1 LENYFYRCGGCDG
14 AMPATLCP
22 LPDITAD
29 LSKDSSAMKLATPD
43 RRTLKTRAALLAAF
57 RDLLL
62 ERGYDGV
69 QVGDVSDRADVGR
82 STFYEHFSA
91 KSALLRASL
100 AVPFNHMAAIVLPP
114 ASPQDIIPWLLHF
127 RDHQQVVRMLLGWP
141 TRPILSQVLTE
152 AIAQRLPQGQDITA
166 RLIADA
172 QLALLDIWILG
183 RPACTV
189 DEAAAILRSSSA
201 ALAVAAGAMG

>member
-1 LENYFYRCGGCDG
+1 
-14 AMPATLCP
+14 M
-22 LPDITAD
+22 DIIAD
-29 LSKDSSAMKLATPD
+29 LSKDSSAMKLAAPD
-43 RRTLKTRAALLAAF
+43 RRSLKTRAALRAAF

-82 STFYEHFSA
+82 STFYEHFSS

-100 AVPFNHMAAIVLPP
+100 DVPFNHMAGMALPT

-127 RDHQQVVRMLLGWP
+127 REHQQVVRLLLGWR

-152 AIAQRLPQGQDITA
+152 AIARRLPQGQGITA

-183 RPACTV
+183 RPACTL
-189 DEAAAILRSSSA
+189 DEAAAIVRNSSA
-201 ALAVAAGAMG
+201 ALAVAAE

>member
-1 LENYFYRCGGCDG
+1 
-14 AMPATLCP
+14 MPATLCP
-22 LPDITAD
+22 LLDITVD
-29 LSKDSSAMKLATPD
+29 LSKYTSAMKLAAPD

-57 RDLLL
+57 RDLLF
-62 ERGYDGV
+62 EHGYDGV

-82 STFYEHFSA
+82 STFYEHFRS
-91 KSALLRASL
+91 KGALLRASL
-100 AVPFNHMAAIVLPP
+100 AVPFSHMAGMVLPT
-114 ASPQDIIPWLLHF
+114 ASLQEIIPWLLHF

-141 TRPILSQVLTE
+141 TRPVLSQVLTE

-201 ALAVAAGAMG
+201 ALAAAAG